1 MKTIATNIAF
11 TSDLLETERDKISN
25 LSQETQVFKRKT
37 TNMESQIKQEI
48 SDKELILK
56 KIDSHI

>member
-1 MKTIATNIAF
+1 MKTIATNIAI

-25 LSQETQVFKRKT
+25 LSQETQVFKRKA

-56 KIDSHI
+56 

>member
-1 MKTIATNIAF
+1 MKTIATNIAI

-56 KIDSHI
+56 